1 MNGVRPVDVEDAVA
15 VIHSNCSV
23 RDEPGS
29 ESTDEDVQIG
39 EETPKEEKELEE
51 VVSDERVPQPGV
63 DGFARLR

>member
-1 MNGVRPVDVEDAVA
+1 MA
-15 VIHSNCSV
+15 VIHSNRSV

-39 EETPKEEKELEE
+39 EETPKEEKELDE

>member
-1 MNGVRPVDVEDAVA
+1 MA
-15 VIHSNCSV
+15 VIHSNRSV

-63 DGFARLR
+63 DGFARLRRVTRLLVRTEA